1 MAAMTQGSGGGPAD
15 RDDTEEEPASS
26 EDAGDGEVASGSRAA
41 SDEESETGSET
52 GSASEGES
60 ESDAEGGGAGPSG
73 TKLGHAGEVAREAQA
88 RKEMDWLMTVS
99 PEASG
104 LRKIIDP
111 DDGKAPVPPPPE
123 FRAVPLGGDEDFFDP
138 QAQTRPDIVPKGIE
152 EAERRRAASA
162 SGEFEASP
170 DLDEPGQSSS
180 KPVVRV
186 GPSRPLPGRIAGRDA
201 RETKEDLEVPRTQGA
216 APAAAKPST
225 GDADDGFERV
235 LTTGHAANSRP
246 SEPVLADASSG
257 GGRGL
262 WIAGIV
268 VVGAVAAFLGLRK
281 GDDPPTEVE
290 TKPKVAGLEPEAP
303 NDPPP
308 DPSTDSPTKAE
319 PRDRTTHSD
328 VTPPDP
334 TPVEDDPPPKK
345 PVENEPDEP
354 TKPTSS
360 DIREPPPG
368 TPDAIAAVFS
378 KIPVSP
384 SDQAPVGGIGATGIH
399 VDRIEMGV
407 SYDNGQCTGEAKT
420 FSLSRGDRPS
430 VCVRVVH
437 QRQPEDLALLWE
449 KKDGAVRRGKLSVK
463 ALHAYRTRAY
473 LVLRREYIGDWTVR
487 VESTDGVELAR
498 YDFSVVE

>member
-1 MAAMTQGSGGGPAD
+1 MSGSG
-15 RDDTEEEPASS
+15 
-26 EDAGDGEVASGSRAA
+26 AA
-41 SDEESETGSET
+41 SDEDSESEESESEASESET
-52 GSASEGES
+52 S
-60 ESDAEGGGAGPSG
+60 ESGAGPSG
-73 TKLGHAGEVAREAQA
+73 TKLGNAGEVAREAQA

-104 LRKIIDP
+104 LRKIVDP
-111 DDGKAPVPPPPE
+111 DDGKAPIPPPPE
-123 FRAVPLGGDEDFFDP
+123 FKAVPLGGDEDFFGP
-138 QAQTRPDIVPKGIE
+138 EAQTRPDIVPKGIE

-186 GPSRPLPGRIAGRDA
+186 GPSRPLPGRIAGPDA
-201 RETKEDLEVPRTQGA
+201 RETKEDLEVPRA
-216 APAAAKPST
+216 KAKPAAKAS
-225 GDADDGFERV
+225 DDDDGFERV

-246 SEPVLADASSG
+246 AEPVLADDSSG

-281 GDDPPTEVE
+281 GDDADAEVE
-290 TKPKVAGLEPEAP
+290 SKPKVAGLEPKAP
-303 NDPPP
+303 KDPPE
-308 DPSTDSPTKAE
+308 DPSPDSPTKNPPTKAE
-319 PRDRTTHSD
+319 PRDATTHSD

-334 TPVEDDPPPKK
+334 TPVEDEPPPAKK
-345 PVENEPDEP
+345 PVENEPVEP
-354 TKPTSS
+354 TST

-399 VDRIEMGV
+399 VDSIEMGV
-407 SYDNGQCTGEAKT
+407 SYEGGQCTGEAET
-420 FSLSRGDRPS
+420 FSMSRGDRPS

-437 QRQPEDLALLWE
+437 QRQPEDLVVLWE

>member
-15 RDDTEEEPASS
+15 RDDTEQEPASS
-26 EDAGDGEVASGSRAA
+26 EDAGDGGGASGSGAA
-41 SDEESETGSET
+41 PDEESETEPEPPQESE
-52 GSASEGES
+52 AESEA
-60 ESDAEGGGAGPSG
+60 ESDAPESVGAGPSG
-73 TKLGHAGEVAREAQA
+73 TKLGNAGEVAREAQA

-104 LRKIIDP
+104 LRKIVDP
-111 DDGKAPVPPPPE
+111 DDGKAPIPPPPE
-123 FRAVPLGGDEDFFDP
+123 FKAVPLGGDEDFFDP
-138 QAQTRPDIVPKGIE
+138 EAQTRPDIVPKGIE
-152 EAERRRAASA
+152 EAERRRVASA

-170 DLDEPGQSSS
+170 DLDEPGESTA
-180 KPVVRV
+180 KPIVRV
-186 GPSRPLPGRIAGRDA
+186 GPSRPLPGRVAGRDA
-201 RETKEDLEVPRTQGA
+201 RETREDLEVPRGK
-216 APAAAKPST
+216 AKSSK
-225 GDADDGFERV
+225 GDEDDGFERV

-246 SEPVLADASSG
+246 SEPVPADESSG
-257 GGRGL
+257 GGRGV

-281 GDDPPTEVE
+281 GEDAPTEVE
-290 TKPKVAGLEPEAP
+290 SKPKVAGLEPKAP
-303 NDPPP
+303 EDPSKDPPE
-308 DPSTDSPTKAE
+308 DPPKE

-328 VTPPDP
+328 VTPPQP
-334 TPVEDDPPPKK
+334 TPVEDDPPPPKK
-345 PVENEPDEP
+345 PVEADPVEPVRP
-354 TKPTSS
+354 VSS
-360 DIREPPPG
+360 DPREPPPG
-368 TPDAIAAVFS
+368 TPDAIAAVFK

-430 VCVRVVH
+430 VCVRLVH
-437 QRQPEDLALLWE
+437 QRQPEDVALLWE

-463 ALHAYRTRAY
+463 PLHAYRTRAY

-487 VESTDGVELAR
+487 VESTDGVELAT